1 MISDFRRRVNEIC
14 ALLEFY
20 AAFLADVLRCLK
32 FQESVDLKPNLTEDT
47 KPGQVFAWD
56 KKSSWNARDIFILIC
71 SVNRQYEL
79 IVHVHFNVNYSEQLC
94 NAVTM
99 YVSNCV
105 NFLPEFTIT
114 RPVPDVSDPYKLQ
127 LMSGIG
133 TAQSV

>member
-20 AAFLADVLRCLK
+20 AAFLVDVLRCPK
-32 FQESVDLKPNLTEDT
+32 FREHADLKPNLTEDT
-47 KPGQVFAWD
+47 KPDQVLAWD
-56 KKSSWNARDIFILIC
+56 QKSSWNASDIFIIIC

-79 IVHVHFNVNYSEQLC
+79 IVHVLFNVNYSEQLC

-99 YVSNCV
+99 YVDHCV
-105 NFLPEFTIT
+105 NFLPEFSIT
-114 RPVPDVSDPYKLQ
+114 RHVPDVSDPYKLQ

-133 TAQSV
+133 AAQSV